1 LLLGNPHEIDILEFA
16 DEFVDL
22 EAHKFTYV
30 NLDTLRRLMMCL
42 SPLVPPLRIGLAL
55 NPKMGMLE

>member
-1 LLLGNPHEIDILEFA
+1 MVKPFLEFA
-16 DEFVDL
+16 GEFADL
-22 EAHKFTYV
+22 DANKFTYV

-42 SPLVPPLRIGLAL
+42 SPLVPPLRIGLPL